1 VDTFE
6 EEAPVDISAT
16 QAEIKKLKS
25 ELADVEAQMENYL
38 KELNL
43 I

>member
-6 EEAPVDISAT
+6 EEEQVDIAST
-16 QAEIKKLKS
+16 QLEIIKLKT
-25 ELADVEAQMENYL
+25 ELSKVEAQMENYL